1 MANTYVS
8 KINGHLVKDTE
19 AREQLAGKAALSHTH
34 TIANVDG
41 LQSALNGKADQADYD
56 QLYDIVGDNL
66 DTAKKY
72 TDEKV
77 ASIVGSAPETLD
89 TLQELAKALDENEN
103 FATTVATEIGKK
115 ANDADL
121 KAVAKSG
128 SYNDL
133 TDKPTLANES
143 TAGLMSAED
152 KLILDGLNSQM
163 DQVAEDFGDA
173 FDRIAVLEGT
183 ADSLHAV
190 ATSGSYN
197 DLKDK
202 PTIPAAVTVDS
213 ALSSTSAN
221 PVQNKVINSAL
232 DSKVTLSTA
241 QEITGKKTLTN
252 NFLVKV
258 STNDVLAPSGDWG
271 WASPISKYLWHDL
284 LAFRDAKAEYST
296 DGVTWI
302 EDTSDSYRRNLTNQK
317 ENQTITVISDSRT
330 HSRFTWDAG
339 SAIWHACQAA
349 WLIIGFTYV
358 NPAATCTIKFQSST
372 DGSTFT
378 DVFTKS
384 MSGNQAPYW
393 LKLNESLWTQCRAV
407 RLAMSRTSTSGSIA
421 LSSVRWLT
429 KRWGN
434 QGFGSELETPF
445 DWNNDASIIRRKSNS
460 TLGTSSIPWAAV
472 YGNTLYENGV
482 ALSSKY
488 ATITQLGNKADQT
501 DVDQLY
507 ETINGL
513 HAVAT
518 SGSYN
523 DLTDKPTIPSIS
535 GLATTSYVD
544 TKVASKANQ
553 TDVDALNQDM
563 DLVTQNFVDAFGRIA
578 DLEGTADSLHKVAT
592 SGSYSDLTNK
602 PTIPTVN
609 NGTLTIQKNGT
620 NVATFSANQSG
631 NATANITVPT
641 SVNDLSSGY
650 LNTHPENSSTIIP
663 FIHNDL
669 AFLSYKGGSYSLY
682 STTSTDFTV
691 ADLTK
696 NSVTTSN
703 LDNMFDGSPSY
714 GYIQTKVE
722 TLVVIDMSLHKDFTY
737 SNQFYIDFG
746 SVSWRAK
753 NIAVYAMNSKNETK
767 YTLKNST
774 TSNSKGN
781 WYCSVAH
788 SSKNSAGTTE
798 QGFNKLRVVLSGWNS
813 PNDSS
818 HKRIAQ
824 IGLINFSSNGV
835 KETYVSRGGSTMYG
849 DLNTKN
855 LYPTATNASD
865 LGSSGKQYK
874 AIYGQTLYENGTAL
888 SSKYAKDADL
898 KAVAKTGSYNDLA
911 DKPTIPAAVT
921 VDSTLS
927 STSTN
932 PVQNKVINSAL
943 VGKTSASVLPN
954 NSGEIKTKYRVAQK
968 GDAGRTEGTY
978 RYYKICDLPAND
990 ASNYASAIISG
1001 RIGGWTSGDMS
1012 YINALVWNRGTPG
1025 IALIDIAGAATAM
1038 STIWN
1043 TCELVLYKND
1053 SNTASLF
1060 AKCYSWFTF
1069 DLDIELFQSTASI
1082 TYDGTYAT
1090 LTPAGTLVARSSTSD
1105 KRLELIGGKLYVDGT
1120 EMPTVTTLNN
1130 YVTETRLQEVLGS
1143 YVNDIDALLGG

>member
-8 KINGHLVKDTE
+8 KINGHIVKDTE
-19 AREQLAGKAALSHTH
+19 AREQLAGKAASSHTH

-41 LQSALNGKADQADYD
+41 LQSALDGKADQSDYN
-56 QLYDIVGDNL
+56 QLYDTITNIN
-66 DTAKKY
+66 T
-72 TDEKV
+72 
-77 ASIVGSAPETLD
+77 
-89 TLQELAKALDENEN
+89 EL
-103 FATTVATEIGKK
+103 GKK

-121 KAVAKSG
+121 KTVAKTG

-133 TDKPTLANES
+133 TN
-143 TAGLMSAED
+143 
-152 KLILDGLNSQM
+152 
-163 DQVAEDFGDA
+163 
-173 FDRIAVLEGT
+173 
-183 ADSLHAV
+183 
-190 ATSGSYN
+190 
-197 DLKDK
+197 K

-213 ALSSTSAN
+213 ALSSTSTN

-302 EDTSDSYRRNLTNQK
+302 EDASDSYKRNLTNQK
-317 ENQTITVISDSRT
+317 ENQTITVINDSRK

-407 RLAMSRTSTSGSIA
+407 RLTMSRTSTSGSIA

-445 DWNNDASIIRRKSNS
+445 DWNNDASIIRRKSSS

-501 DVDQLY
+501 DVDQLSEMVSLNLDAAKEY
-507 ETINGL
+507 TDEKVAGIVGSAPETLDTLNELAAALNRDENFATTVSTQIGQKASQADLDSLSRDVDLLETEVGKKANDADL
-513 HAVAT
+513 KAVAK

-523 DLTDKPTIPSIS
+523 DLTNKPTIPTVNNATLTIQKNGSNVATFTANSASNATANITVPTKTS
-535 GLATTSYVD
+535 ELTNDSNFATTAQLDNKADITDYD
-544 TKVASKANQ
+544 QLLAMYNDIYTELENKAN
-553 TDVDALNQDM
+553 D
-563 DLVTQNFVDAFGRIA
+563 A
-578 DLEGTADSLHKVAT
+578 DLKAVAK
-592 SGSYSDLTNK
+592 SGSYNDLTNK

-620 NVATFSANQSG
+620 NVATFTANQSG
-631 NATANITVPT
+631 NVTANITVPT
-641 SVNDLSSGY
+641 SINDLGSGY

-669 AFLSYKGGSYSLY
+669 AFLSYKGGSYSVY

-696 NSVTTSN
+696 NSITIAN
-703 LDNMFDGSPSY
+703 PDNMFDGSPSY
-714 GYIQTKVE
+714 GYIQTNVE
-722 TLVVIDMSLHKDFTY
+722 TLAVIDMSLHKLFTY

-753 NIAVYAMNSKNETK
+753 NIAVYAMNSDNETK

-781 WYCSVAH
+781 WYCSIAH
-788 SSKNSAGTTE
+788 SSKNSAGTTDP
-798 QGFNKLRVVLSGWNS
+798 GFNKLRVVLSSWNDPS
-813 PNDSS
+813 DSS

-824 IGLINFSSNGV
+824 IGLINFTSTGV
-835 KETYVSRGGSTMYG
+835 KETYVSRGGSSMYG
-849 DLNTKN
+849 NLIPYNNYGANLGGLNN
-855 LYPTATNASD
+855 QWN
-865 LGSSGKQYK
+865 
-874 AIYGQTLYENGTAL
+874 AIYGGTIYENGTAL
-888 SSKYAKDADL
+888 SSKYATL
-898 KAVAKTGSYNDLA
+898 TVVNSRLPLTGGDM
-911 DKPTIPAAVT
+911 TG
-921 VDSTLS
+921 
-927 STSTN
+927 
-932 PVQNKVINSAL
+932 VINYA
-943 VGKTSASVLPN
+943 GKTQQVLAFAPN
-954 NSGEIKTKYRVAQK
+954 DATWRGGLKYSWSSNTTIGLWGKHPMSQFVWHAGTDFVSTDVNGTSIKTYDFQIGRDVA
-968 GDAGRTEGTY
+968 TGTPIV
-978 RYYKICDLPAND
+978 R
-990 ASNYASAIISG
+990 
-1001 RIGGWTSGDMS
+1001 TSGNFS
-1012 YINALVWNRGTPG
+1012 EGG
-1025 IALIDIAGAATAM
+1025 
-1038 STIWN
+1038 
-1043 TCELVLYKND
+1043 VL
-1053 SNTASLF
+1053 L
-1060 AKCYSWFTF
+1060 
-1069 DLDIELFQSTASI
+1069 
-1082 TYDGTYAT
+1082 
-1090 LTPAGTLVARSSTSD
+1090 SD
-1105 KRLELIGGKLYVDGT
+1105 K
-1120 EMPTVTTLNN
+1120 
-1130 YVTETRLQEVLGS
+1130 YVTNTKLEEVLGS